1 MELNPPAIHVTAP
14 EAVVDSR
21 STANPPSVA
30 DASSPLQTRWVRLPS
45 SEAIQS
51 AYPAAALSRGVSGFA
66 VLQCTVAQGGH
77 LEGCQVGSENPA
89 GYGFGRAALSLRSQF
104 LVDSTSVAVGTLIR
118 FRLDFSLQY

>member
-1 MELNPPAIHVTAP
+1 MELNPPAFHATAP
-14 EAVVDSR
+14 EFVVESRMTAYPPAVAIALS
-21 STANPPSVA
+21 PS
-30 DASSPLQTRWVRLPS
+30 QTRWVRLPS
-45 SEAIQS
+45 SDALERAF
-51 AYPAAALSRGVSGFA
+51 PTAALSRGVSGFA

-118 FRLDFSLQY
+118 FRIDFSLPY